1 MKSAKDLVSS
11 SLYGP
16 DAHKR
21 MGANFK
27 RLAGGIRNVI
37 KSGEEFSTDD
47 AKILAKAA
55 DLLEQASGVRAS
67 VAKIRSQE
75 IKIRDTAAKQCERM
89 LRDALASRSSPRD
102 QLSLI
107 FWQVPFMMEG
117 KSVESRGAEQLRRDI
132 QYALDLSFT
141 HLGDECAREAM
152 RGGDGRP
159 PADSAL
165 KEVINRA
172 MEKVPQKMAEAYTR
186 HQAAIQAVLATL

>member
-1 MKSAKDLVSS
+1 MKSAKDLISN

-16 DAHKR
+16 DTHKR

-27 RLAGGIRNVI
+27 RLAGGLRNVV
-37 KSGEEFSTDD
+37 KSGEEFSPDD

-67 VAKIRSQE
+67 VAKIRNQE

-117 KSVESRGAEQLRRDI
+117 KSVDSRGAEQLRRDI
-132 QYALDLSFT
+132 QYALDLSFA
-141 HLGDECAREAM
+141 HLGEVCAREAM
-152 RGGDGRP
+152 KDGGDKAP
-159 PADSAL
+159 SESTL
-165 KEVINRA
+165 KAVVEQA
-172 MEKVPQKMAEAYTR
+172 MERIPPKMAEAYTK